1 MGLLSNLFKS
11 LSEGWQRVPEGQ
23 NRPLSLIYAA
33 SWSHIGQEGQGVTG
47 GTKRSKG
54 SSCDPSREW
63 LWSQWAASGQ
73 QLPGSYL
80 PKVPAR
86 NCPLRRPTSENS
98 GFPFAQLRLSR
109 DIRKMGWQ
117 GKVGRR
123 VVPLSSLQL
132 PLLPIL
138 A

>member
-11 LSEGWQRVPEGQ
+11 LSEGRQSVPEGQ

-47 GTKRSKG
+47 GTKCSKG

-86 NCPLRRPTSENS
+86 NCPLRDLQMKILVSP
-98 GFPFAQLRLSR
+98 L
-109 DIRKMGWQ
+109 
-117 GKVGRR
+117 
-123 VVPLSSLQL
+123 LSSAFPETLGKW
-132 PLLPIL
+132 
-138 A
+138 AGRVR